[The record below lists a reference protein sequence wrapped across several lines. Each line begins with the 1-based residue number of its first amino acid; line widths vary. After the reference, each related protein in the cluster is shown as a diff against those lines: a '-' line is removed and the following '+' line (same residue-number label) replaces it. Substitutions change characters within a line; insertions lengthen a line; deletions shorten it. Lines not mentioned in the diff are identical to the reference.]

1 MSTDLQN
8 IHRYLGQKV
17 LASYLVPNVIMPA
30 LPTPND
36 EEQSHSDSDELTPAE
51 QYQDA
56 IVDLIRSLPIPTDAA
71 AQDERYYQMV
81 LKLFIRQ
88 LEARGMAPSEQLNE
102 VYTEL
107 LMNSKMSGGSSTED
121 STAACYVNYFVNE
134 TDYVRLKESPNV
146 ISAHGSTGHRT
157 WEAALALSDYIITAG
172 LPYDSDDTEESNPPR
187 KLVELGAGTGLVG
200 LIAAKLDPTLE
211 IILTDGDEQVVNNLR
226 ANIELNNNNNSS
238 TIDDSDSTEPVRRP
252 RISTE
257 VLLWNETPVVA
268 NTDLVMAADV
278 TYDASVIPQ
287 LVACL
292 AQFADANGGCS
303 IIVAAT
309 IRSQET
315 FQVFQESC
323 TAHGLILTKL
333 RSYNESTRHFFIPP
347 SSPEVIIYKISN
359 LA

>member
-1 MSTDLQN
+1 
-8 IHRYLGQKV
+8 
-17 LASYLVPNVIMPA
+17 MPA
-30 LPTPND
+30 LPTS
-36 EEQSHSDSDELTPAE
+36 ESHETHDELTPAE

-56 IVDLIRSLPIPTDAA
+56 IVDLIRSLPTPDAA
-71 AQDERYYQMV
+71 DERYYQTV

-88 LEARGMAPSEQLNE
+88 LEACGVTPSEQLNE
-102 VYTEL
+102 AYTEL
-107 LMNSKMSGGSSTED
+107 LMTSKMSQGSSKEA
-121 STAACYVNYFVNE
+121 STAACFVNYFVNE
-134 TDYVRLKESPNV
+134 SDYVRLRESPNV

-172 LPYDSDDTEESNPPR
+172 LLLLGEDGQPPH

-211 IILTDGDEQVVNNLR
+211 VILTDGDEQVVNNLR
-226 ANIELNNNNNSS
+226 ANIALNNNNRDNNNNDNDNVESL
-238 TIDDSDSTEPVRRP
+238 RP
-252 RISTE
+252 RISAE

-268 NTDLVMAADV
+268 NTDLVVAADV

-292 AQFADANGGCS
+292 AQFADAGACS

-315 FQVFQESC
+315 FQVFQQGC
-323 TAHGLILTKL
+323 TTQGLTLTKL

-359 LA
+359 QA

>member
-1 MSTDLQN
+1 MLTDLES

-17 LASYLVPNVIMPA
+17 LASYLVQNVIMPA
-30 LPTPND
+30 LPTPDND
-36 EEQSHSDSDELTPAE
+36 DKSHSGDSDDGKLTPAE

-56 IVDLIRSLPIPTDAA
+56 IVDLIRSLPMPADAA
-71 AQDERYYQMV
+71 AQDQHYYQTV

-88 LEARGMAPSEQLNE
+88 LEARGVTPSEQLNE

-107 LMNSKMSGGSSTED
+107 LMNSKMSHGSSSED
-121 STAACYVNYFVNE
+121 STAACYVNYFVNKS
-134 TDYVRLKESPNV
+134 DYVRLRESPNV

-157 WEAALALSDYIITAG
+157 WEAALALSDYFITAG
-172 LPYDSDDTEESNPPR
+172 LPRGGCGPEDCKLPPR
-187 KLVELGAGTGLVG
+187 KFVELGAGTGLVG

-211 IILTDGDEQVVNNLR
+211 VILTDGDEQVVNNLR
-226 ANIELNNNNNSS
+226 ANIALNNNNNN
-238 TIDDSDSTEPVRRP
+238 ELALQP
-252 RISTE
+252 RISAE
-257 VLLWNETPVVA
+257 VLLWNETPVIA
-268 NTDLVMAADV
+268 NTDLVVAADV

-292 AQFADANGGCS
+292 AQFAAAGSCS

-315 FQVFQESC
+315 FLVFQEGC
-323 TAHGLILTKL
+323 TACGLTLTKL
-333 RSYNESTRHFFIPP
+333 RSYSESTRHFFIPP
-347 SSPEVIIYKISN
+347 SSPEVIIYEISN